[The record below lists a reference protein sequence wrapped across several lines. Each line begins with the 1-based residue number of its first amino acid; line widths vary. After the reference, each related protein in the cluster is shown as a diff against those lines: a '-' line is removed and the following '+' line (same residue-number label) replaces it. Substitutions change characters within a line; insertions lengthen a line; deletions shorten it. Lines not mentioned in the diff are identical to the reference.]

1 MTDEADRVPT
11 TPNGYKP
18 QIEKR
23 PGLPDNVQIDTA
35 HPRYR
40 AHLEAAHRAGLSQ
53 RQFSAMLTSEVEVF
67 ARAQAEAQKKA
78 AKTALEVL
86 AVANGPY
93 RHTARL
99 TLGAIAIGAKDFT
112 GAGKWLDQVVADP
125 DAPASDR
132 RNAETL
138 LGVVASNAPAAK

>member
-78 AKTALEVL
+78 AEPGKIPGYDKMTFAQKL
-86 AVANGPY
+86 AA
-93 RHTARL
+93 
-99 TLGAIAIGAKDFT
+99 
-112 GAGKWLDQVVADP
+112 AGH
-125 DAPASDR
+125 R
-132 RNAETL
+132 
-138 LGVVASNAPAAK
+138 